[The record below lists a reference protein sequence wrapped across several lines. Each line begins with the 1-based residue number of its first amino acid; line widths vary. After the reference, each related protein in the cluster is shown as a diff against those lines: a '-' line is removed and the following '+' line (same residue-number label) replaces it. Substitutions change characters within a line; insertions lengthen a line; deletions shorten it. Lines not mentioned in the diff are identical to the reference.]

1 MEYILRVAVHEDA
14 WQRQLGELLEL
25 CARTPIREV
34 MLMEESHQILTSPFP
49 RKKHER
55 MAAVYACMAEAFAA
69 AGVRHSVNLVTCAGH
84 GDNRVPARL
93 MLPFQRFV
101 GEDLAPAHAV
111 YCIADEAWVEYTAQ
125 ISALYASTR
134 PARLMLDDD
143 FRSLNHTASYG
154 CFCETHAR
162 LVSRELGY
170 DVTPLRLRDAACGL
184 GPDAGEVKAAWM
196 RVNFAAQLRA
206 AKAVERAV
214 HAVSPKTQVGL
225 MNSGEPAHSVQGR
238 DMDAL
243 LRAFSGGGQCLSR
256 PLGGAYSDA
265 LHTDAVEMLTGMS
278 LSMAAVHS
286 STFWASEVENYPN
299 TPYTKSAAVT
309 QLQMQLHALAGA
321 DGLTLNLHDYL
332 ATPLPLQ
339 REYAEMVCKAAP
351 AVEAVQ
357 QLRRGK
363 TMRGVGL
370 PWRGDAA
377 LHRQNRAHTPDG
389 MLPARPLD
397 AVLPLLGVPVQFTP
411 AATNVLLGDDVLCYK
426 KAELEAFL
434 RGGLMVDN
442 IAAEHLCAMGFAP
455 LLGCAPDGRIE
466 GPCVEQIS
474 SAEYARQWAGTLLC
488 TDWEAV
494 RREGAWITRFA
505 AAAGAQEIC
514 RLLDEEKQYLAPA
527 LIRFENALGGIVCVL
542 AAPVRTL
549 GWLCRGRAALLRGL
563 LRGMP
568 GCAALP
574 FVEGDANLAPFYYE
588 DAQGGG
594 LLGLVN
600 CGLDDARAVLPD
612 GLRLEN
618 ALDGT
623 DAEPLRLSPVSVKFY
638 RTCPQ
643 QRRNKEDMP

>member
-143 FRSLNHTASYG
+143 FRSLNHTAPYG

-434 RGGLMVDN
+434 RGGL
-442 IAAEHLCAMGFAP
+442 IL
-455 LLGCAPDGRIE
+455 
-466 GPCVEQIS
+466 
-474 SAEYARQWAGTLLC
+474 
-488 TDWEAV
+488 
-494 RREGAWITRFA
+494 
-505 AAAGAQEIC
+505 
-514 RLLDEEKQYLAPA
+514 YL
-527 LIRFENALGGIVCVL
+527 IHI
-542 AAPVRTL
+542 
-549 GWLCRGRAALLRGL
+549 
-563 LRGMP
+563 
-568 GCAALP
+568 
-574 FVEGDANLAPFYYE
+574 
-588 DAQGGG
+588 
-594 LLGLVN
+594 
-600 CGLDDARAVLPD
+600 
-612 GLRLEN
+612 
-618 ALDGT
+618 
-623 DAEPLRLSPVSVKFY
+623 
-638 RTCPQ
+638 
-643 QRRNKEDMP
+643 

>member
-1 MEYILRVAVHEDA
+1 
-14 WQRQLGELLEL
+14 
-25 CARTPIREV
+25 
-34 MLMEESHQILTSPFP
+34 
-49 RKKHER
+49 
-55 MAAVYACMAEAFAA
+55 
-69 AGVRHSVNLVTCAGH
+69 
-84 GDNRVPARL
+84 
-93 MLPFQRFV
+93 
-101 GEDLAPAHAV
+101 
-111 YCIADEAWVEYTAQ
+111 
-125 ISALYASTR
+125 
-134 PARLMLDDD
+134 
-143 FRSLNHTASYG
+143 
-154 CFCETHAR
+154 
-162 LVSRELGY
+162 
-170 DVTPLRLRDAACGL
+170 
-184 GPDAGEVKAAWM
+184 
-196 RVNFAAQLRA
+196 
-206 AKAVERAV
+206 
-214 HAVSPKTQVGL
+214 
-225 MNSGEPAHSVQGR
+225 
-238 DMDAL
+238 
-243 LRAFSGGGQCLSR
+243 
-256 PLGGAYSDA
+256 
-265 LHTDAVEMLTGMS
+265 MLTGMS

-474 SAEYARQWAGTLLC
+474 SAE
-488 TDWEAV
+488 
-494 RREGAWITRFA
+494 
-505 AAAGAQEIC
+505 
-514 RLLDEEKQYLAPA
+514 
-527 LIRFENALGGIVCVL
+527 
-542 AAPVRTL
+542 
-549 GWLCRGRAALLRGL
+549 
-563 LRGMP
+563 
-568 GCAALP
+568 
-574 FVEGDANLAPFYYE
+574 
-588 DAQGGG
+588 
-594 LLGLVN
+594 
-600 CGLDDARAVLPD
+600 
-612 GLRLEN
+612 
-618 ALDGT
+618 
-623 DAEPLRLSPVSVKFY
+623 
-638 RTCPQ
+638 
-643 QRRNKEDMP
+643 

>member
-1 MEYILRVAVHEDA
+1 MH
-14 WQRQLGELLEL
+14 
-25 CARTPIREV
+25 
-34 MLMEESHQILTSPFP
+34 FP
-49 RKKHER
+49 
-55 MAAVYACMAEAFAA
+55 
-69 AGVRHSVNLVTCAGH
+69 
-84 GDNRVPARL
+84 
-93 MLPFQRFV
+93 
-101 GEDLAPAHAV
+101 
-111 YCIADEAWVEYTAQ
+111 
-125 ISALYASTR
+125 
-134 PARLMLDDD
+134 
-143 FRSLNHTASYG
+143 
-154 CFCETHAR
+154 
-162 LVSRELGY
+162 
-170 DVTPLRLRDAACGL
+170 
-184 GPDAGEVKAAWM
+184 
-196 RVNFAAQLRA
+196 
-206 AKAVERAV
+206 
-214 HAVSPKTQVGL
+214 
-225 MNSGEPAHSVQGR
+225 
-238 DMDAL
+238 
-243 LRAFSGGGQCLSR
+243 

-265 LHTDAVEMLTGMS
+265 LHTGAVEMLTGMS

-474 SAEYARQWAGTLLC
+474 SAEYARQWRARCCAPIGRPCAGR
-488 TDWEAV
+488 ARGSHAS
-494 RREGAWITRFA
+494 RRRPARRRSA
-505 AAAGAQEIC
+505 ACWMRKSNTSPPPSSALKTHWAALSAC
-514 RLLDEEKQYLAPA
+514 WP
-527 LIRFENALGGIVCVL
+527 
-542 AAPVRTL
+542 APVRTL

-618 ALDGT
+618 VLDGT